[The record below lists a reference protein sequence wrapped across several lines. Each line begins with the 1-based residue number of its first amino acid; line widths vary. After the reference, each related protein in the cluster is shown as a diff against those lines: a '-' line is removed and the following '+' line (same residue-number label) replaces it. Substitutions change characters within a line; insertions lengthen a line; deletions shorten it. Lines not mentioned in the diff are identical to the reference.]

1 MYPVL
6 IRLGPLTIYS
16 YGTMMAVAFL
26 TAAYLTGRELER
38 RGYSAELA
46 SRLVVWAAVGG
57 LVGARAW
64 SVANDIE
71 SFLQRPFHTLFGGA
85 GFVWYGGLA
94 GGLVA
99 VSWAIRRHGLPWR
112 QTVDCIA
119 PALSLAH
126 GIGRIGCELAGDGD
140 WGKPSTLPWAHSYP
154 RAIIGWENWTAAAG
168 YPPDV
173 RVHPTP
179 LYEAAA
185 YTAVFAILW
194 SLRKRD
200 LPPGS
205 LFWLYLTLAPA
216 ARFAIEFL
224 RLNPPVLWGLTQA
237 QLFSVLLIA
246 VGAGQLA
253 AARWNRAALSGAPR
267 RGKKP

>member
-6 IRLGPLTIYS
+6 FRLGPLTIYS

-46 SRLVVWAAVGG
+46 SRLVVWAAAGG

-71 SFLQRPFHTLFGGA
+71 NFLERPFHTLFSGS

-94 GGLVA
+94 GGLAA
-99 VSWAIRRHGLPWR
+99 VSWAIRRYRLPWR
-112 QTVDCIA
+112 QTVDSIA

-126 GIGRIGCELAGDGD
+126 GIGRLGCELAGDGD

-179 LYEAAA
+179 LYEAVA
-185 YTAVFAILW
+185 YTVIFAILW
-194 SLRKRD
+194 GLRKRD
-200 LPPGS
+200 LPEGS
-205 LFWLYLTLAPA
+205 LFWLYLVLAPA
-216 ARFAIEFL
+216 ARFAIEYL

-237 QLFSVLLIA
+237 QLFSALLIA
-246 VGAGQLA
+246 VGIAQLA
-253 AARWNRAALSGAPR
+253 AARPKRDPVPKAQQRSR
-267 RGKKP
+267 HR